1 MPTARAVA
9 EREASDLTDEEL
21 RKSQILDAALQCFM
35 VLGISKTSVQDV
47 ARQANVSRGTVYRY
61 FEDRQRLVDGAI
73 EFGALR
79 YQADA
84 AAAMAG
90 KETLADQIAAFAEV
104 TAETL
109 VRQRTR
115 TRLAEGDSEFLQHY
129 VSDSKATLGR
139 LINFLL
145 PYVEAA
151 KKRGEVGRDVKPVE
165 ASEWLARAIMSLTSA
180 QDSVGFDMSKPKAV
194 GRYFKRFAVNGLR

>member
-1 MPTARAVA
+1 MPTARAGTEPA
-9 EREASDLTDEEL
+9 PADLTDEAL
-21 RKSQILDAALQCFM
+21 RKSQILEAALECFM

-47 ARQANVSRGTVYRY
+47 ARQASVSRGTVYRY

-84 AAAMAG
+84 AEAMAG
-90 KETLADQIAAFAEV
+90 KQTLADQMAAFAEV

-109 VRQRTR
+109 ARQRTR
-115 TRLAEGDSEFLQHY
+115 TRLAEGDNEFLQHY
-129 VSDSKATLGR
+129 VADSKATLGR
-139 LINFLL
+139 LITFLL
-145 PYVEAA
+145 PYVDAA
-151 KKRGEVGRDVKPVE
+151 KKRGEVGREVKAVE

-180 QDSVGFDMSKPKAV
+180 QDAVGFDMSKPKAV
-194 GRYFKRFAVNGLR
+194 GRYFKKFAVNGLR